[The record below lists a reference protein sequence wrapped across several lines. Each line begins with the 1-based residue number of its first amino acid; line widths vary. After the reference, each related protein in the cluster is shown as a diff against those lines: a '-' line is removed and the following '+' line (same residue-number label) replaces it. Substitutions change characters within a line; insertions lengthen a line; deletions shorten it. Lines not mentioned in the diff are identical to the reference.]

1 VAKDS
6 SKIIDGELQRLLE
19 SWGQKAY
26 KKIKQPLYQHMLFG
40 RVSRKVLLAPPKI
53 NTSIF
58 SCQTWNF
65 KRGRIMVK

>member
-26 KKIKQPLYQHMLFG
+26 KKKNQTTKQTLG

-58 SCQTWNF
+58 SCQTCNF
-65 KRGRIMVK
+65 KRDRIMVK